1 MMGRDLLSGARRLLP
16 MALLAAGLASCD
28 QGYAPAPVM
37 SGTAVTTSAP
47 GGSMVGP
54 TGLRPPGL
62 EGRPHPDQVVVQ
74 RDETLYEVSRRY
86 DVPIRAIIDA
96 NNLQPPYRLLTGQ
109 TLKLPKV
116 RVHYVLAG
124 DTLYSVSRLWGV
136 DLATLA
142 EMNHLQ
148 PPYTL
153 ITGSTLLLPPQ
164 VAPPV
169 VAGARPQ
176 PGEGQGGI
184 TATPLAP
191 PPSAPPAVAAAP
203 SSATPTAPAPAPMPS
218 APATQAPA
226 PTAPII
232 TSQAPAAPPAAP
244 APPPAA
250 APASPPQTAA
260 LPPPPARGGREF
272 LWPVRGRVI
281 GSYGTGSGGTH
292 NDGINIAAPEGTTV
306 VAADSGVVAYAGNEL
321 RGYGNLILIKHA
333 DGWMTAYAHNAQILV
348 KRGERVQRG
357 QAIARVGATG
367 AVNTPQLHF
376 EVRKGTRALD
386 PADFLPA
393 AASG

>member
-1 MMGRDLLSGARRLLP
+1 MTGPHLLRGARHASM
-16 MALLAAGLASCD
+16 MALLAITLAACD
-28 QGYAPAPVM
+28 QAATPAPVM
-37 SGTAVTTSAP
+37 SGQSATTSGP

-62 EGRPHPDQVVVQ
+62 EGRPHPDRIVVQ

-86 DVPIRAIIDA
+86 DVPLRAIIDA
-96 NNLQPPYRLLTGQ
+96 NNLQPPFRLNTGQ
-109 TLKLPKV
+109 SLTLPRV

-142 EMNHLQ
+142 EINHLQ

-153 ITGSTLLLPPQ
+153 ITGSVLLLPPQ
-164 VAPPV
+164 VAPPLA
-169 VAGARPQ
+169 AGQRQ
-176 PGEGQGGI
+176 GQEQGAF

-191 PPSAPPAVAAAP
+191 VPPSGAPGISSAPPAGAVP
-203 SSATPTAPAPAPMPS
+203 APAPAPPVASAAPNTLSIPASPPS
-218 APATQAPA
+218 AVAP
-226 PTAPII
+226 PI
-232 TSQAPAAPPAAP
+232 TNPPPPPPAAAAP
-244 APPPAA
+244 APPQSAA
-250 APASPPQTAA
+250 LAPSPPRSSGQQS
-260 LPPPPARGGREF
+260 F

-281 GSYGTGSGGTH
+281 SGYGTASGGTH

-306 VAADSGVVAYAGNEL
+306 VAADSGTVAYAGNEL

-333 DGWMTAYAHNAQILV
+333 DGWMTAYAHNAQLLV
-348 KRGERVQRG
+348 KRGEHVQRG

-367 AVNTPQLHF
+367 AVNAPQLHF

-386 PADFLPA
+386 PADFLPPGS
-393 AASG
+393 SG

>member
-1 MMGRDLLSGARRLLP
+1 
-16 MALLAAGLASCD
+16 
-28 QGYAPAPVM
+28 
-37 SGTAVTTSAP
+37 
-47 GGSMVGP
+47 
-54 TGLRPPGL
+54 
-62 EGRPHPDQVVVQ
+62 
-74 RDETLYEVSRRY
+74 
-86 DVPIRAIIDA
+86 
-96 NNLQPPYRLLTGQ
+96 
-109 TLKLPKV
+109 
-116 RVHYVLAG
+116 VHYVLAG

-136 DLATLA
+136 DLATLV
-142 EMNHLQ
+142 ELNHLQ

-169 VAGARPQ
+169 VAGARQQ
-176 PGEGQGGI
+176 PGQGGFI
-184 TATPLAP
+184 ATPLAP
-191 PPSAPPAVAAAP
+191 PTASAPPPVVAAAPPSAPPPGAP
-203 SSATPTAPAPAPMPS
+203 VV
-218 APATQAPA
+218 QAPA
-226 PTAPII
+226 PSGPAPVI
-232 TSQAPAAPPAAP
+232 TSRAPSAAPAVAAPPPPAP
-244 APPPAA
+244 ATAPPSVLPPPSPPPAA
-250 APASPPQTAA
+250 PPQTAA
-260 LPPPPARGGREF
+260 LPPPPPRGGQSF

-333 DGWMTAYAHNAQILV
+333 DGWMTAYAHNAQMLV

-367 AVNTPQLHF
+367 AVNAPQLHF

-393 AASG
+393 ASSG

>member
-1 MMGRDLLSGARRLLP
+1 MTGPHLLRGARCALT
-16 MALLAAGLASCD
+16 MALLAIGLAACD
-28 QGYAPAPVM
+28 QASAPAPVM
-37 SGTAVTTSAP
+37 SGQAQTTSAP

-62 EGRPHPDQVVVQ
+62 EGRPHPDQIVVQ

-96 NNLQPPYRLLTGQ
+96 NGLQPPYRLITGQ
-109 TLKLPKV
+109 TLTLPRV

-148 PPYTL
+148 APYTL

-169 VAGARPQ
+169 VAGSGQ
-176 PGEGQGGI
+176 KQGQGQGAF

-191 PPSAPPAVAAAP
+191 PTPVAPTTTTSPPAVAAV
-203 SSATPTAPAPAPMPS
+203 
-218 APATQAPA
+218 
-226 PTAPII
+226 
-232 TSQAPAAPPAAP
+232 PPP
-244 APPPAA
+244 APPP
-250 APASPPQTAA
+250 PGVSSV
-260 LPPPPARGGREF
+260 PPPPAPPAIASPPEAPPPIAAAPPPPPQSGALPPAPPRGGQNF
-272 LWPVRGRVI
+272 LWPVRGHVI
-281 GSYGTGSGGTH
+281 SGYGTAAGGTH

-306 VAADSGVVAYAGNEL
+306 VAADSGTVAYAGNEL

-333 DGWMTAYAHNAQILV
+333 DGWMTAYAHNSMLLV
-348 KRGERVQRG
+348 RRGERVQRG

-367 AVNTPQLHF
+367 AVNAPQLHF

-386 PADFLPA
+386 PADFLPP
-393 AASG
+393 GVNG